1 MPSRRAACET
11 EPNALTRALD
21 ARHASG
27 APIVDLTVSNPTA
40 VALPYAR
47 EAILA
52 AIADEGALVYE
63 PAPLGMPVARRSIA
77 EMEGV
82 PMDRVALTASTSE
95 AYAMLLK
102 LCCDPGD
109 EVLVPAPSYPL
120 FGPLATFEGVV
131 PVPYRLAY
139 DGAWHVDL
147 PSVHAARTPRTRAVF
162 CVSPNNPTGSV
173 LTQPELD
180 ALSELDLPLV
190 IDEVFASYM
199 FVERPRAHTRRVPTF
214 RLGGLSKLAALPQ
227 LKLAWMLIDGPDGDV
242 VRAQRDLEWLSDAY
256 LSCATPVQCALPRLL
271 ESASVTREAIRAR
284 TRRNLE
290 ALRAAAR
297 GTALTVLDVEGGW
310 YACVRLPATRSED
323 AWCLELLARGTLVHP
338 GHFFDFDREAFV
350 VVSLLAP
357 PDELNR
363 GIATLVDVVDRL
375 A

>member
-1 MPSRRAACET
+1 MPSRRATHET
-11 EPNALTRALD
+11 ERNALTLALD
-21 ARHASG
+21 ARRSSG
-27 APIVDLTVSNPTA
+27 APIVDLTISNPTA
-40 VALPYAR
+40 AGLPYPR

-63 PAPLGMPVARRSIA
+63 PAPLGMPAARGAIA

-82 PMDRVALTASTSE
+82 AVERVALTASTSE
-95 AYAMLLK
+95 AYALVLK
-102 LCCDPGD
+102 LLCDPGD

-147 PSVHAARTPRTRAVF
+147 PSVRAARTPRTRAVF

-180 ALSELDLPLV
+180 AMCELGLPLV

-199 FVERPRAHTRRVPTF
+199 FVNRPRALTRRVPTF

-227 LKLAWMLIDGPDGDV
+227 LKLAWMLVDGPEREV
-242 VRAQRDLEWLSDAY
+242 AEALRDLEWLADAY

-271 ESASVTREAIRAR
+271 ESAAITREAIRAR
-284 TRRNLE
+284 TQRNLG

-297 GTALTVLDVEGGW
+297 DTALTVLDAEGGW
-310 YACVRLPATRSED
+310 YACVRLPDTRSED
-323 AWCLELLARGTLVHP
+323 AWCLELLSRGTLVHP
-338 GHFFDFDREAFV
+338 GHFFDFEREAFV
-350 VVSLLAP
+350 VVSLLAA
-357 PDELNR
+357 PDKLDR
-363 GIATLVDVVDRL
+363 GVATLVDVVRRL